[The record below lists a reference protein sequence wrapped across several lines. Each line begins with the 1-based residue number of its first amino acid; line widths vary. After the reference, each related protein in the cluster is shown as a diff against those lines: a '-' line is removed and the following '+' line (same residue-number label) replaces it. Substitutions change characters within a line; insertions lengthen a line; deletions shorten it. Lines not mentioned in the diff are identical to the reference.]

1 MLGEKGFREDE
12 RVERLK
18 KEIENLRISRRVLM
32 YLVERIEQERIH
44 LEVENQRLQKNNS
57 KYARTIIDK
66 NNEIIKLQSKLK

>member
-1 MLGEKGFREDE
+1 MLGDKGLREDE

-66 NNEIIKLQSKLK
+66 NNEIIKLQAKLK

>member
-1 MLGEKGFREDE
+1 MLGDKGLREDE

>member
-1 MLGEKGFREDE
+1 M
-12 RVERLK
+12 ERLK

-66 NNEIIKLQSKLK
+66 NNEIIKLKSKLK